1 MKRLQL
7 GMLAVLGLLANLH
20 VNAQANG
27 EVMYHVFQRSFFDSN
42 GDGHGDLKGINQKL
56 DYLQELGITTILLT
70 PLYQSDFYH
79 NYFATDFE
87 KIDPAYGTFDDYA
100 AMVKAAH
107 MRDMKVYQDVEMQYV
122 AGNHPWFKESY
133 KKPGSKYAGYLY
145 FHDQLN
151 EKPYNFL
158 DIPEFTTYNNRKGQ
172 IVVVNMNNQKVKDYT
187 LKVLKYWADP
197 NGDGKFDD
205 GVDGF
210 RLDHMMDNLDNQGR
224 LKNLFANFWSP
235 VLTQLKKVNPKLQI
249 AAEQAN
255 WNSYG
260 YDYFTK
266 GKVDRVFAFRL
277 KQAIASFDKKKIET
291 AADSTF
297 NYLRKDKQQVVF
309 IENHDTKRFASEEG
323 MNPGKLRVGAALNI
337 LIGGIPSLYYGQ
349 ELGMKGEQLKGTTDG
364 NDIPVREAFEWY
376 KAEEGQGMATW
387 YKNTGEW
394 WDKRN
399 MKPNDGISLEEQ
411 KANPESLY
419 NYYRGLIAIKNKY
432 PEFANGEYA
441 VTQNYNDNVFTFLRK
456 SGRNIS
462 LVVINL
468 SSEEQFAMLADISLP
483 VQRAKLLSGDARV
496 VFPRGG
502 RGLALP
508 PYAVQVYRFLPGG
521 PR

>member
-1 MKRLQL
+1 MKRFTALF
-7 GMLAVLGLLANLH
+7 LLLIITATAT
-20 VNAQANG
+20 AQANG

-56 DYLQELGITTILLT
+56 DYLQGLGVTTILLT

-87 KIDPAYGTFDDYA
+87 KIDTEYGTFDDYA
-100 AMVKAAH
+100 ALVKAAH
-107 MRDMKVYQDVEMQYV
+107 FRDIKIYQDVEMQYV
-122 AGNHPWFKESY
+122 TGNHPWFKESY

-145 FHDQLN
+145 FNDQAN
-151 EKPYNFL
+151 EKPYYFL
-158 DIPEFTTYNNRKGQ
+158 DIPEFTTYNNRKEQ
-172 IVVVNMNNQKVKDYT
+172 IIVVNMNNQKVKDYT
-187 LKVLKYWADP
+187 LKLLKYWADP

-210 RLDHMMDNLDNQGR
+210 RLDHMMDNLDNNG
-224 LKNLFANFWSP
+224 KITNLFANFWSP
-235 VLTQLKKVNPKLQI
+235 LLTQLKKVNPKLQI
-249 AAEQAN
+249 VAEQAN

-266 GKVDRVFAFRL
+266 GNVDRVFAFRL
-277 KQAIASFDKKKIET
+277 KEAIASFDKKKIEA

-297 NYLRKDKQQVVF
+297 NYVQAGKNQVVF
-309 IENHDTKRFASEEG
+309 IENHDTKRFASEVG
-323 MNPGKLRVGAALNI
+323 GNPGKLRVGAALNL

-349 ELGMKGEQLKGTTDG
+349 ELGMKGEQLKGMTDG
-364 NDIPVREAFEWY
+364 NDIPTREAFEWY
-376 KAEEGQGMATW
+376 KAEDGQGMATW

-411 KANPESLY
+411 QGDPNSLY
-419 NYYRGLIAIKNKY
+419 SYYRELIAIKKKY
-432 PEFANGEYA
+432 SEFAIGTYSP
-441 VTQNYNDNVFTFLRK
+441 TQNDNDNVLTFLRK
-456 SGRNIS
+456 SGKNMS

-468 SSEEQFAMLADISLP
+468 SGEQQYMMLQDNELR
-483 VQRAKLLSGDARV
+483 VNQLRVLSGNSALIFD
-496 VFPRGG
+496 RGS
-502 RGLALP
+502 RGLTLP
-508 PYAVQVYRFLPGG
+508 PYAVQVYRYFPVG